1 MVTTNR
7 VRGIAF
13 VLPCLLTLATLMVSY
28 APVAAAQEG
37 GTNARQER
45 VLRVYNPRFLHPDNA
60 MALAFQVCGDD
71 DRCVVES
78 MGSQG
83 ILLRAVAQVH
93 AEYEMLLA
101 ERDMP
106 PATQE
111 FRVIL
116 LRADQS
122 GNMPE
127 VSADAGAALEDLREM
142 LPYTGFEMIDSGW
155 IRTSGSGSTT
165 LGEAGSFR
173 VQLNFAGDPRQ
184 DKALLIREFELAHS
198 QVFWES
204 IQGEDGDSTPRAHL
218 TDPKSVLSSQF
229 GINVGETVVVGTS
242 RTNGGN
248 EALVVLLTALA
259 R

>member
-1 MVTTNR
+1 MITTNR
-7 VRGIAF
+7 GRKTARTW
-13 VLPCLLTLATLMVSY
+13 LSLLMLAALMAAY
-28 APVAAAQEG
+28 APVAGAQQNG
-37 GTNARQER
+37 ASTSQER
-45 VLRVYNPRFLHPDNA
+45 ILRVYNPSFLNTDNA
-60 MALAFQVCGDD
+60 MALAFQACGDD
-71 DRCVVES
+71 ERCVVES

-83 ILLRAVAQVH
+83 LLLKAIPQVH
-93 AEYEMLLA
+93 AEYEKLLS

-127 VSADAGAALEDLREM
+127 VSADAGAALEDLRGM

-155 IRTSGSGSTT
+155 IRTSGAGSTT
-165 LGEAGSFR
+165 LGEAGSFG
-173 VQLNFAGDPRQ
+173 VQLFFEGDPRQ
-184 DKALLIREFELAHS
+184 DGTLLMQFELAHS
-198 QVFWES
+198 QVFWENLG
-204 IQGEDGDSTPRAHL
+204 GENGAIPRAHL

-242 RTNGGN
+242 RTN
-248 EALVVLLTALA
+248 
-259 R
+259 